1 VTLKLYNTAVR
12 RKEEFAPLD
21 RSNVRIYVCG
31 PTVYD
36 YAHIGNAR
44 PVIVFDVLF
53 RLLQSE
59 FGAERVTYVR
69 NITDVEDKIIAAAKE
84 NGESIAALT
93 ARTAK
98 IYQDDMAW
106 LGNLPP
112 TFEPRATEH
121 IAGMVAM
128 IEQLIAGGH
137 AYVAEGHVLFHVSSM
152 ADYGKLSGRNRDEL
166 IEGARVEV
174 APYKKDPGDFV
185 LWKPSM
191 PDMPGWDSPWG
202 RGRPGWHIE
211 CSAMSKALLGVTFDI
226 HGGGRDLIFPHHEN
240 EVAQSLCANHAP
252 FARYWV
258 HNGFVTVYGEKMSKS
273 LGNFLTINDLRA
285 KYPPEA
291 VRLAMLKTHYRQP
304 LDWTDDGV
312 REAKA
317 DLDKFY
323 LALRDVGEA
332 DIVIPENPSIPGPI
346 LAALEDDLNTPQALA
361 HLHELVRDLN
371 VSLRQDPHGAQAE
384 LAGGLLAAGAVLGL
398 LQQEPHAWLQGGA
411 ASAEVSAIEDLIAR
425 RQAAKREKN
434 FAEADR
440 IRDELAGQGIVLED
454 KPGGKTEWRRAG

>member
-1 VTLKLYNTAVR
+1 M
-12 RKEEFAPLD
+12 
-21 RSNVRIYVCG
+21 YVCG

-53 RLLQSE
+53 RLLRSQ
-59 FGAERVTYVR
+59 FGAGHVTYVR
-69 NITDVEDKIIAAAKE
+69 NITDVEDKIIAAAKA

-121 IAGMVAM
+121 IAGMIVM
-128 IEQLIAGGH
+128 IEQLIAGDH
-137 AYVAEGHVLFHVSSM
+137 AYAAEGHVLFHVPSM
-152 ADYGKLSGRNRDEL
+152 PNYGKLSGRNRDEL

-185 LWKPSM
+185 LWKPSTS
-191 PDMPGWDSPWG
+191 DMPGWDSLWG

-211 CSAMSKALLGVTFDI
+211 CSAMSKALLGATFDI

-258 HNGFVTVYGEKMSKS
+258 HNGFVTVNGEKMAKS
-273 LGNFLTINDLRA
+273 HGNFLTINDLRA
-285 KYPPEA
+285 KHPPEA
-291 VRLAMLKTHYRQP
+291 IRFAMLKTHYRQP
-304 LDWTDDGV
+304 VDWTDDGV

-317 DLDKFY
+317 ELDRFY
-323 LALRDVGEA
+323 LALRDVGEEG
-332 DIVIPENPSIPGPI
+332 ISIPEDAEIPAPI
-346 LAALEDDLNTPQALA
+346 LAALEDDLNTPQAFT

-371 VSLRQDPHGAQAE
+371 VSLRSEPRETQAQ
-384 LAGGLLAAGAVLGL
+384 LAGGLLAAGSVLGL

-411 ASAEVSAIEDLIAR
+411 ASTDVSAIEDLIAL

-440 IRDELAGQGIVLED
+440 IRQELASQGIALED
-454 KPGGKTEWRRAG
+454 KPGGRTEWRRAG